1 VRRSVPAKA
10 LAKLWFRASGPREVA
25 HQRMNVPPMLPLDAM
40 KAPKPRHRRC
50 RIIHRA
56 VQAESAAVAGIEHA
70 ARREDGLRF
79 AAGESDACPMAGR
92 NKIYHAVAGGAGPLG
107 GRAWN
112 DQLRQPRRLAE
123 SANCQFVDVATKISL
138 APNDFFK
145 LVHNTPSG
153 ARKIGG
159 FFARQV
165 PIAKREAIAAP
176 TH

>member
-10 LAKLWFRASGPREVA
+10 LAKLWFRTSGPREITHQVT

-56 VQAESAAVAGIEHA
+56 VQAEPAAAAGIEHA

-92 NKIYHAVAGGAGPLG
+92 NNIYRAVAGGAGPLG

-123 SANCQFVDVATKISL
+123 SAN
-138 APNDFFK
+138 
-145 LVHNTPSG
+145 
-153 ARKIGG
+153 
-159 FFARQV
+159 RQYDDDGPV
-165 PIAKREAIAAP
+165 LLI
-176 TH
+176 